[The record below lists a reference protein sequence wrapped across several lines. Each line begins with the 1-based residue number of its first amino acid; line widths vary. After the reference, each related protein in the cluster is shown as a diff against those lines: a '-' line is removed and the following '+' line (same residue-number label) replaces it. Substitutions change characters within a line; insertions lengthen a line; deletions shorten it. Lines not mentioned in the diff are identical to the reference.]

1 MPRCSSSRTS
11 SGSPRTTSRNSS
23 ASTPGSAMRSRRPLG
38 SLTRTCETARSRL
51 LSTSTPPASP
61 ILIESAMAMQEQAT
75 AWRQAGEEV
84 GLVPTMGALHAGHD
98 SLVTRARRE
107 NQRVIVS
114 IFVNPAQFGPNEDF
128 ARYPRPFEADRARLE
143 ALGVDAI
150 FHPPVDQIYPP
161 AFKTRVDPGPL
172 AEVLEGKSRPGHFA
186 GVLTVVLKLFN
197 LTQPKRAYFGQKD
210 FQQVVLVRQLVRDF
224 GLPVRIVAVPTVRE
238 PDGLAISSR
247 NAYLDPGQRELAP
260 AFHHAITEA
269 AHAFARGETDP
280 VRLEALAR
288 ERLAATPG
296 LSLDYVAVVDD
307 ATLSRPERAI
317 PGSVLAVAV
326 KLGSIRLIDNVVL
339 GAERL

>member
-1 MPRCSSSRTS
+1 
-11 SGSPRTTSRNSS
+11 
-23 ASTPGSAMRSRRPLG
+23 
-38 SLTRTCETARSRL
+38 
-51 LSTSTPPASP
+51 
-61 ILIESAMAMQEQAT
+61 MQEQAI
-75 AWRQAGEEV
+75 AWRHAGADIGV
-84 GLVPTMGALHAGHD
+84 VPTMGALHAGHD
-98 SLVTRARRE
+98 SLVNRARRE

-128 ARYPRPFEADRARLE
+128 ERYPRPFEQDRARLE

-161 AFKTRVDPGPL
+161 AFKTRVDAGPL

-224 GLPVRIVAVPTVRE
+224 GLPVRIVAVPTIRH
-238 PDGLAISSR
+238 PDGLAMSSR
-247 NAYLDPGQRELAP
+247 NAYLDPEQRGRAP
-260 AFHHAITEA
+260 AIYQAITEA
-269 AHAFARGETDP
+269 AQAFTSGETDP
-280 VRLEALAR
+280 ARLEGQTR
-288 ERLAATPG
+288 QRLASAPG
-296 LSLDYVAVVDD
+296 LAVDYVAVVDD
-307 ATLSRPERAI
+307 TTLGRPARAI